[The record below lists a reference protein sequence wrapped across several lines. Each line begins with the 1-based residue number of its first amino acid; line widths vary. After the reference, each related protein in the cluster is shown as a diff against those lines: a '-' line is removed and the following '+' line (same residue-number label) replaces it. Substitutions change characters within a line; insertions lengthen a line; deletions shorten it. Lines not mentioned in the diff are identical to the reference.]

1 MFEGIYTPVLT
12 PFGKDGL
19 IDYDNM
25 KHNLDKWAAT
35 ELAGIVV
42 LGSNGE
48 FVYLTEDEKVNLVGF
63 CIEHFPADKKIIV
76 GTSYESTT
84 ETIRFSQLVGA
95 MGADAVLVLPPHYYK
110 GNMTET
116 ALEAYFHD
124 VADQCPVPVMLY
136 NMPPNTGI
144 NLSAAL
150 VARLSN
156 HPNIVGIKDTAGDI
170 VQLAETI
177 RDATQPFSIF
187 AGNAGFL
194 LPALALGANGATVA
208 LANIFPE
215 DCCRLITLVA
225 DGKWEEARRLQLNLL
240 KVNHMITR
248 GIGVAALK
256 AAADYLGYKGGVP
269 RKPIMPLDEGNRKK
283 LKEALDQYL
292 ATQSPC

>member
-12 PFGKDGL
+12 PFDKDGS
-19 IDYDNM
+19 IDYSKM

-48 FVYLTEDEKVNLVGF
+48 FVYLTEDEKVELVRF
-63 CIEHFPADKKIIV
+63 CIENFPEHKKIIV
-76 GTSYESTT
+76 GTSYESTM
-84 ETIRFSQLVGA
+84 ETIRFSKIVGS
-95 MGADAVLVLPPHYYK
+95 MGVDAVLVLPPHYYK
-110 GNMTET
+110 GSMTEA
-116 ALEAYFHD
+116 ALEIYFRE
-124 VADQCPVPVMLY
+124 VADRCPVPVMLY

-144 NLSAAL
+144 NLSTGL

-170 VQLAETI
+170 VQLAEII
-177 RDATQPFSIF
+177 RDAKQPFSIF

-208 LANIFPE
+208 LGNILPE
-215 DCCRLITLVA
+215 DCCRLMTLVTE
-225 DGKWEEARRLQLNLL
+225 GKWEEARQLQLNLL

-248 GIGVAALK
+248 GLGVAALK
-256 AAADYLGYKGGVP
+256 VAADYMGYQGGFP
-269 RKPIMPLDEGNRKK
+269 RKPIVTLDESNQKK
-283 LKEALDQYL
+283 LEEALEEYL
-292 ATQSPC
+292 ATQ

>member
-12 PFGKDGL
+12 PFAKDGS
-19 IDYDNM
+19 IDYDKM
-25 KHNLDKWAAT
+25 KHNLNKWAAT

-48 FVYLTEDEKVNLVGF
+48 FVYLTEAEKVDLVGF
-63 CIEHFPADKKIIV
+63 CIEHFPNDKKIIV
-76 GTSYESTT
+76 GTSYESTM
-84 ETIRFSQLVGA
+84 ETIRFSKLVGD

-110 GNMTET
+110 GSMTEV
-116 ALEAYFHD
+116 ALEAYFKE

-144 NLSAAL
+144 NLSSAL
-150 VARLSN
+150 VARLSH

-170 VQLAETI
+170 VQLSEII
-177 RDATQPFSIF
+177 RDAKQPFSIF

-208 LANIFPE
+208 LANILPE
-215 DCCRLITLVA
+215 DCCRLMTLVSE
-225 DGKWEEARRLQLNLL
+225 GKWEDARRLQLNLL
-240 KVNHMITR
+240 KVNHLVTR

-256 AAADYLGYKGGVP
+256 TAADYMGYEGGFP
-269 RKPIMPLDEGNRKK
+269 RKPIIALDENDREKVEEA
-283 LKEALDQYL
+283 LKEYL
-292 ATQSPC
+292 ATR